1 MRKAQESIA
10 KKPLVWGSALLG
22 GLTSKAITGVTKSKD
37 KKQNE
42 EISSDDEPDR
52 QLEDSEIFDR
62 LGQHIETFLDV
73 ATKEW
78 GARSEALATITKNM
92 FEASEWMN
100 SLSRGSKNAYE
111 MLKST
116 KFHNVTSTA
125 AEICAVMGRTH
136 WAGAGFLVLA
146 AIISRIH
153 NAQGV
158 DKKCLE
164 LLKSINMVGK
174 TLARFTRLPLIPEEM
189 KSTVNEAR
197 NLTARSAACCLSI
210 IDSSRFSKFM
220 SSKKNDELV
229 SQCCKQ
235 LERLQREITFQV
247 SIISFTER
255 HEVSS
260 VFSKKRKHA
269 EASQTKESTS
279 HGDDS
284 TIANDQG
291 KPKGKSSILYLHL
304 YLQISLF
311 MSL

>member
-1 MRKAQESIA
+1 MIPRFVIPDTAKDSEDLPGEEDCLYAHDNFELESLS
-10 KKPLVWGSALLG
+10 P
-22 GLTSKAITGVTKSKD
+22 LTSMSKLRFWH
-37 KKQNE
+37 KQAGCW
-42 EISSDDEPDR
+42 
-52 QLEDSEIFDR
+52 QR
-62 LGQHIETFLDV
+62 LLYLALHLPIAFANFNRSIYHCTSQ
-73 ATKEW
+73 W

-291 KPKGKSSILYLHL
+291 KPK
-304 YLQISLF
+304 
-311 MSL
+311 